1 MIEKMKFLSITG
13 PKEDIDRVAEN
24 YLSRYPMHLEN
35 ALAELDS
42 VRDLTPFME
51 VNPYKDRLSKAKK
64 FTEKIPEPEGPGRD
78 ITVEEALRIL
88 EKTEKKI
95 RKLQKELNQ
104 LTKERKEKLELL
116 REISPY
122 RMIPFNVSRLLHF
135 QFIKYR
141 FGRIPKEYYEKFEEF
156 VYDNLNMIFYKGLS
170 DEDYVWGVYFVPGA
184 QVDQVDAVLSSLHF
198 ERLYLPDSYEGTAE
212 EAYKKLKKESAEL
225 RKSIVAIREKK
236 NAIFTEAADELWDAR
251 RKLESMTVNFDV
263 RKLAACTRE
272 KQTTF
277 YILCGWMVERDAEA
291 FQKEIA
297 GDSQIYCIVED
308 GHSDVNSTP
317 PTKLK
322 NPTFAKPFEMYTRM
336 YGLPSYGEMD
346 PTIFVAITYAFI
358 FGAMFGDLGQGLCL
372 VVGGF
377 ALYKFKKMDLAG
389 IIGTAGIFS
398 AIFGVMF
405 GSVFGFENIIE
416 PLWLRPKE
424 AMTSLPLVGSL
435 NTVFVVAIVFGMFLI
450 LVTMIF
456 HIANAVKTKHWGDA
470 LFDANGV
477 AGIVFYGSLVAV
489 IILYMSGHALP
500 ATIVLGVMF
509 GVPLILLILKEP
521 LTQVLEKQKPHT
533 EGGIPM
539 FIMQTFFE
547 LFEVMLSYFFNT
559 LSFVRVGAF
568 AVSHAAMMEVVL
580 MLAGA
585 ENGGTGNLVVVVL
598 GNILV
603 CGLEGLIVGIQV
615 LRLEYYEM
623 FSRFYQGGG
632 REFHPFAAR
641 TGGAESG
648 GSVRKEVKVS

>member
-1 MIEKMKFLSITG
+1 GL
-13 PKEDIDRVAEN
+13 
-24 YLSRYPMHLEN
+24 
-35 ALAELDS
+35 
-42 VRDLTPFME
+42 
-51 VNPYKDRLSKAKK
+51 
-64 FTEKIPEPEGPGRD
+64 GRD
-78 ITVEEALRIL
+78 ISVVEALQIL
-88 EKTEKKI
+88 DKTEKKT

-104 LTKERKEKLELL
+104 LTKERKEKQELL

-122 RMIPFNVSRLLHF
+122 RMIPFNVSELLHF
-135 QFIKYR
+135 QFVKYR
-141 FGRIPKEYYEKFEEF
+141 FGRIPKEYYEKFEQF

-170 DEDYVWGVYFVPGA
+170 DEEYVWGVYFVPGV

-198 ERLYLPDSYEGTAE
+198 ERIYLPDSYEGTAE
-212 EAYKKLKKESAEL
+212 EAYRKLKKESSEL
-225 RKSIVAIREKK
+225 RKSIVEVREKK
-236 NAIFTEAADELWDAR
+236 NAVFAEYADELWDAR

-308 GHSDVNSTP
+308 GRNDVISTP

-322 NPTFAKPFEMYTRM
+322 NPMFAKPFEMYVRM

-346 PTIFVAITYAFI
+346 PTVFVAITYAFI

-372 VVGGF
+372 MIGGF
-377 ALYKFKKMDLAG
+377 ALYKFRKMDLAG

-398 AIFGVMF
+398 AIFGVLF

-424 AMTSLPLVGSL
+424 AMTTLPFVGSL

-450 LVTMIF
+450 LVTMVF
-456 HIANAVKTKHWGDA
+456 HIANAVKAKRWGDA
-470 LFDANGV
+470 LFDTNGV
-477 AGIVFYGSLVAV
+477 AGLVFYGSLVAV

-500 ATIVLGVMF
+500 ATVVLVVMF
-509 GVPLILLILKEP
+509 GVPLILLALKEP
-521 LTQVLEKQKPHT
+521 LTQMLEKQKPHI

-547 LFEVMLSYFFNT
+547 LFEVLLSYFSNT

-585 ENGGTGNLVVVVL
+585 ENGGTGNIVVVVL
-598 GNILV
+598 GNLLV

-632 REFHPFAAR
+632 REFRPFAAR